1 MLKALC
7 QHVLHCC
14 FDNHN
19 DRYFNP
25 AGAHESG
32 DIGED
37 PLGIPNNLMPYIAQV
52 LIIITITT
60 TSSSYHHVTG
70 SDGPTE
76 QISVCGHDYNHHH
89 DHHFLFHYHQNHQ
102 NHHNFHPHCQMLQ
115 VAIGRREQI
124 SVYGDDYK
132 TRDGTGDRDYVHV
145 MDLAEG
151 HVKVFSF
158 DANRIIITGITLI
171 SGDRPHIGQG

>member
-1 MLKALC
+1 M
-7 QHVLHCC
+7 VL
-14 FDNHN
+14 NYN
-19 DRYFNP
+19 IDRYFNP

-52 LIIITITT
+52 LINTTAIFAIITTIIFAI
-60 TSSSYHHVTG
+60 V
-70 SDGPTE
+70 
-76 QISVCGHDYNHHH
+76 
-89 DHHFLFHYHQNHQ
+89 
-102 NHHNFHPHCQMLQ
+102 MLSQ

-151 HVKVFSF
+151 HVKVRCHHQHRDKNPQAVDHILGEGKEGVHIFNLGTGTGATVLEVLAYVYIPSF
-158 DANRIIITGITLI
+158 LLA
-171 SGDRPHIGQG
+171 P